1 MDNKKANTSA
11 IHNNLFIRENGCLI
25 KIKIDEI
32 EFINTEDVNLKI
44 YLKSKQYTL
53 RNPVKD
59 LMRKLPENQ
68 FKKVHKFY
76 IVNLKNIE
84 TIKRTEIKINRVII
98 PLSRHY
104 YNEISTS
111 IKKQTISRNQ
121 IQ

>member
-11 IHNNLFIRENGCLI
+11 IHNNLFIRENGYLI

-76 IVNLKNIE
+76 IVNIKNIE
-84 TIKRTEIKINRVII
+84 TIKRTEIKINRERI
-98 PLSRHY
+98 PLSKY
-104 YNEISTS
+104 FYNEISKKIP
-111 IKKQTISRNQ
+111 IKKTD
-121 IQ
+121 